1 MTRRCAFWGFR
12 LHCYLFWGVKS
23 PEKPNFGGVNR
34 RFQAKRAK
42 NWKFHVIETPAS
54 ILTKFCTT
62 METIKWSSRVV
73 RIGAQQIQDGGRPP
87 FWKKPLNRHIS
98 AIVWPILIRFGT
110 MTHIIMADSHT
121 LELVGLV
128 RGLAGCARQIHEIW
142 QWLWSFVTTAP
153 LVVIIVVR
161 PFQNIMNCFLVHFYR
176 QSVFFWIYKYLRH
189 HFQSS
194 RSYENRQTRTIKT
207 LSGT

>member
-12 LHCYLFWGVKS
+12 LHYYLFWGWNPPK
-23 PEKPNFGGVNR
+23 KTNFGGVNR

-87 FWKKPLNRHIS
+87 FWKKTLNRHIS

-110 MTHIIMADSHT
+110 MTHIIMADSDN
-121 LELVGLV
+121 VGVGWLSQRV
-128 RGLAGCARQIHEIW
+128 GGLRSSNTWDLAMVMVVCYD
-142 QWLWSFVTTAP
+142 STT
-153 LVVIIVVR
+153 
-161 PFQNIMNCFLVHFYR
+161 CCY
-176 QSVFFWIYKYLRH
+176 YCC
-189 HFQSS
+189 
-194 RSYENRQTRTIKT
+194 
-207 LSGT
+207 